1 MDDFKV
7 GGPKFALASSFVLH
21 YWFANMCYTV
31 TLLWPACCLPDA
43 EKSIEIYKDL
53 ALGLYSGCS
62 ILTHLKALPIHNSL
76 VVKEASPTR
85 PLTDARACHLPQQ
98 L

>member
-31 TLLWPACCLPDA
+31 TLLWPACCLPDV
-43 EKSIEIYKDL
+43 EKSIEIYKAL
-53 ALGLYSGCS
+53 ALGLRVQHSHTLKS
-62 ILTHLKALPIHNSL
+62 IANS
-76 VVKEASPTR
+76 
-85 PLTDARACHLPQQ
+85 Q
-98 L
+98 